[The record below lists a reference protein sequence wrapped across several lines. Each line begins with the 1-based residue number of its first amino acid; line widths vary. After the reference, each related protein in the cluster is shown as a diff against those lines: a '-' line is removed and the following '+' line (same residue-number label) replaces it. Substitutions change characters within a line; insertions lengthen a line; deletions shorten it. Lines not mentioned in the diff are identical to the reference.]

1 MSKARELAN
10 LGNAYSDGAL
20 SNRNLI
26 INGSFIVNQRNADTA
41 VASGTGWPC
50 DRWNVADNQS
60 GLTQQ
65 RNGGSYTKPDGFKNY
80 LRSIVTTAT
89 TKGAGDYAVI
99 YQPIEAY
106 NIQQLNWGTSA
117 ANKATLSFVSRS
129 NVTGTFG
136 GAIQNHDGS
145 MCYPFTYTVTSAD
158 TWEEQVVVIDGAT
171 TGAWNHDNG
180 RGITVLWGLGVGSTY
195 SNTAGVWTTSYTFTA
210 TGAVDI
216 TGTLNNYLAI
226 TGVQLEI
233 GDTATPF
240 EHRSYGQELA
250 LCQRYYEKLTLNTEA
265 GAIATNGAYLA
276 SSVYKFNV
284 TKRTLPS
291 MSHNMTDAN
300 YSYNWGLAQ
309 AGYTVSNKSGT
320 VGIGLGYTVDSVG
333 MIFTG
338 ATFSPTPTALRTGWN
353 SPYGAAEIYADAEL

>member
-1 MSKARELAN
+1 MSKARELAS
-10 LGNAYSDGAL
+10 LGNAYSDGSL

-171 TGAWNHDNG
+171 TGTWNHDNG
-180 RGITVLWGLGVGSTY
+180 RGITVLLGLGVGSTY

-226 TGVQLEI
+226 TGVQLEV

-250 LCQRYYEKLTLNTEA
+250 LCQRYYEQEKVEIWGQMRGGGYTD
-265 GAIATNGAYLA
+265 AYT
-276 SSVYKFNV
+276 SFYYK
-284 TKRTLPS
+284 TSKRTFP
-291 MSHNMTDAN
+291 
-300 YSYNWGLAQ
+300 
-309 AGYTVSNKSGT
+309 TVT
-320 VGIGLGYTVDSVG
+320 LLGYTNRD
-333 MIFTG
+333 
-338 ATFSPTPTALRTGWN
+338 N
-353 SPYGAAEIYADAEL
+353 SKTPYGIAYVGKGGSSCRATVNNTGYPYCAWELHYSADCEL

>member
-1 MSKARELAN
+1 MSKARELAS
-10 LGNAYSDGAL
+10 LGNAYSDGSL

-171 TGAWNHDNG
+171 TGTWNHDNG
-180 RGITVLWGLGVGSTY
+180 RGITVLLGLGVGSTY

-226 TGVQLEI
+226 TGVQLEV

-250 LCQRYYEKLTLNTEA
+250 LCQRYYAYRGTEFYGTNYGNVSTLCIVTHPAAMRTTPSYSSGYNPA
-265 GAIATNGAYLA
+265 GFSLVPTSTLGGYL
-276 SSVYKFNV
+276 F
-284 TKRTLPS
+284 L
-291 MSHNMTDAN
+291 
-300 YSYNWGLAQ
+300 
-309 AGYTVSNKSGT
+309 SGT
-320 VGIGLGYTVDSVG
+320 I
-333 MIFTG
+333 TG
-338 ATFSPTPTALRTGWN
+338 TPTGSLF
-353 SPYGAAEIYADAEL
+353 ADAEL